1 MSAETGTRHGGLRG
15 PIGVLPG
22 VLPVALLAGILAGML
37 NSGAAHAAP
46 VPDAERVPLDL
57 RRTTLVVADMERSLA
72 FYRDALGM
80 AVTYDNWVLTPR
92 DAAGPE
98 DADVARRLVFLRAND
113 DYVGVLGLLQYVKPV
128 KPVVDLEGTAFHTGT
143 AVLIFNL
150 ERLDEA
156 FEKARAVDGVTVVS
170 EPELLTYPSYDGSDT
185 ISVRV
190 STVQDPDG
198 FTIELNQL
206 QESLH

>member
-1 MSAETGTRHGGLRG
+1 MSARTGARRG
-15 PIGVLPG
+15 ALPAVPG
-22 VLPVALLAGILAGML
+22 VRPVVRPVALPIALLAGML
-37 NSGAAHAAP
+37 NSGTAHAAP

-98 DADVARRLVFLRAND
+98 DADIARRLVFLRAND
-113 DYVGVLGLLQYVKPV
+113 DYVGVLGLLQYLKPV

-150 ERLDEA
+150 EGLDEA
-156 FEKARAVDGVTVVS
+156 FEKARAMEGVTVVS
-170 EPELLTYPSYDGSDT
+170 EPELLTYPSYDGSGT
-185 ISVRV
+185 ISVKV